1 MPLAKQGSFFMDAKI
16 KIGEFQM
23 LHIVHVAEHYSDS

>member
-16 KIGEFQM
+16 KTGEYQM
-23 LHIVHVAEHYSDS
+23 LRIVYVAEHHSDS